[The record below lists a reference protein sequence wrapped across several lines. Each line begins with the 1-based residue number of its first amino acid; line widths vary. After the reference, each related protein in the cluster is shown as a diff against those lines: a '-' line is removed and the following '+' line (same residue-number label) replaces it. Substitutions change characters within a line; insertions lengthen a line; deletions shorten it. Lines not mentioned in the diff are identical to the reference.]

1 VQMNY
6 EKLKP
11 EIETDPPHL
20 SYAEMTDADLAAL
33 LNVSNRTITRRAPVT
48 KYAFVD
54 LLGLPRAG
62 ELWAK
67 IQTLAEAN
75 TEAAMALRLLDAD
88 EGIDASMLASLLPR
102 AKTAL
107 GILDNEIAVLTTETV
122 SRAEEIG
129 IEEVTHAHIRSARHQ
144 IQVGVSYE

>member
-1 VQMNY
+1 MNY

-11 EIETDPPHL
+11 EIQNDPL
-20 SYAEMTDADLAAL
+20 KLGYAGMTDEDVAGA
-33 LNVSNRTITRRAPVT
+33 LNVINRIITRRASVT

-107 GILDNEIAVLTTETV
+107 GLRDNEIAALTTQTV

-129 IEEVTHAHIRSARHQ
+129 IEEVTHAHIRSARDQ